1 MKKIF
6 LNLFVILSF
15 FLFLFINKVFANDF
29 ITDYKIIYD
38 LSDFRN
44 TLFAKV
50 KLNVKI
56 TNLKSDLYVDKFT
69 ISFPTTNQIENLEV
83 FDDSGLINPNIFQLD
98 DYKRVEMTFSD
109 PKIGKGSINNLFLN
123 YQQRNLFKINGNIW
137 EVFLPIIENHNGNY
151 YVYVIL
157 PQDENK
163 KISIAKPKPT
173 IISGNEIYWENPKS
187 KVIYAVFGDNQIYDI
202 SLVYHLENNQIRPYF
217 TEIAFPPDTLYQKIY
232 LKNINP
238 QPIEIYQDDDG
249 NLLGKYFLN
258 PKEKKTIVF
267 QGYIQVFSQWRDE
280 VKNIIQE
287 NINKQKNYLLNSDYN
302 WQIKSKGKINNL
314 NTVDEIYQF
323 VVNNL
328 KYDYSKLNQ
337 PTKRM
342 TAEKVLNY
350 PDKAICIDF
359 TDLFIGI
366 ARNKGIMA
374 REIQGYGFSFDPKIQ
389 PISLNSD
396 ILHSWPEYFDDKNK
410 IWIQVDPTWENT
422 SKIDYFNSFDLNH
435 IVFAIHGK
443 KSDYPVPAGMYKT
456 DYTQDISIK
465 PVSVS
470 IKDNKKIVVDLVN
483 LPKKF
488 FVNKNY
494 QGKIIV
500 INKSNVYLYN
510 EKIDLKTDL
519 DINKQELFV
528 FSLAP
533 YEKKTFDFSLYLN
546 NNKKINKEISFQVFY
561 LNDLIFDQKIKVI
574 QFDFK
579 VILIILIIILI
590 IVYLFF
596 KKR

>member
-38 LSDFRN
+38 LSDFKT
-44 TLFAKV
+44 TLSAKV

-69 ISFPTTNQIENLEV
+69 INFPITNLIENLEV

-109 PKIGKGSINNLFLN
+109 SKIGKGAINNLFLN
-123 YQQRNLFKINGNIW
+123 YRQKNLFKINGNIW
-137 EVFLPIIENHNGNY
+137 EVFLPIIENNNGSY
-151 YVYVIL
+151 QVYVIL
-157 PQDENK
+157 PQGENK

-173 IISGNEIYWENPKS
+173 LISANQIYWENPNN
-187 KVIYAVFGDNQIYDI
+187 KVIYAVFGDSQIYDV

-238 QPIEIYQDDDG
+238 QPIDIYQDEDG

-258 PKEKKTIVF
+258 PKEKKTIFF

-280 VKNIIQE
+280 VKNIVEEKIK
-287 NINKQKNYLLNSDYN
+287 NQKNYLLSTDSN
-302 WQIKSKGKINNL
+302 WEIKSKEKISNL
-314 NTVDEIYQF
+314 EDIFQIYQF

-328 KYDYSKLNQ
+328 KYDYSKINK

-342 TAEKVLNY
+342 TAEKVLDY

-366 ARNKGIMA
+366 ARNKKIMA

-435 IVFAIHGK
+435 IAFAIHGK
-443 KSDYPVPAGMYKT
+443 KSDYPIPAGMYKT

-465 PVSVS
+465 PIIVSLKDEKKLKIDS
-470 IKDNKKIVVDLVN
+470 IN
-483 LPKKF
+483 LPKKIF
-488 FVNKNY
+488 NNKNY
-494 QGKIIV
+494 QGKIV
-500 INKSNVYLYN
+500 LVNKSNIYLYN
-510 EKIDLKTDL
+510 EKFYLKTDL
-519 DINKQELFV
+519 DIDKKEF
-528 FSLAP
+528 FITSLAP
-533 YEKKTFDFSLYLN
+533 YEKKTFDFNLYLN
-546 NNKKINKEISFQVFY
+546 NNKKIEKEVNFQIFY
-561 LNDLIFDQKIKVI
+561 LNDLIFDQKIKVVQI
-574 QFDFK
+574 NFK
-579 VILIILIIILI
+579 LILIILLIILI